1 VTSYGLKQVFPL
13 SLAGEG
19 YVGGGPRR
27 SAYSRDARLTERFT
41 RIDADTLRYEATVDD
56 PRTWTRSWT
65 VAFPLKRDPSYE
77 LFEYAC
83 HEENYSMPH
92 MLRGAVVGEGE
103 NGR

>member
-1 VTSYGLKQVFPL
+1 MGKVTIVIAIVMAALLVTAQNWTAPTRIAS
-13 SLAGEG
+13 
-19 YVGGGPRR
+19 
-27 SAYSRDARLTERFT
+27 YSRDARLTERFT

-92 MLRGAVVGEGE
+92 MLRGARVVE
-103 NGR
+103 N